1 MLIKLYFIEEY
12 VNEMPYV
19 SRLKP
24 SVLFHIK
31 DQLCCVSMIL
41 IKGLRASGKRQSNTC
56 LILTKSDFK

>member
-41 IKGLRASGKRQSNTC
+41 IKGLRRVVNVS
-56 LILTKSDFK
+56 LILA